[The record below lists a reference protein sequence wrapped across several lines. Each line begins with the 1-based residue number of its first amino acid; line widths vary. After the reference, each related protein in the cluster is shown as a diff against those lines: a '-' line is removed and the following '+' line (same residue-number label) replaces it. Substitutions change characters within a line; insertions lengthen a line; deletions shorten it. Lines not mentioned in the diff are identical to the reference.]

1 MFGIDR
7 ANETWTVLLRRPA
20 GAASAEPRLR
30 QSAATAIAKR
40 SIPKPLLLQLERGHW
55 SVASTLPPSVI
66 LLQPRRNQCTPEPAR
81 RFRTWQCHCRL
92 CLLCSWGHFPADLFH
107 SVMLPDLVPHCPG
120 ECLCPFPSLL
130 AINLVWTEA
139 QDFCVNAEPVQIR
152 AAPSWRGDLANPRKP
167 PRRRE

>member
-55 SVASTLPPSVI
+55 GVASTLPPSVI

-92 CLLCSWGHFPADLFH
+92 CLLCSCSHTQNFPARRDTFQPICFIPSCYPILSRTALASAFARSRAFSLSTWSGRKWRPAGGGDDGDDGARPVLVLF
-107 SVMLPDLVPHCPG
+107 VVL
-120 ECLCPFPSLL
+120 
-130 AINLVWTEA
+130 
-139 QDFCVNAEPVQIR
+139 
-152 AAPSWRGDLANPRKP
+152 
-167 PRRRE
+167 